1 MKYFR
6 GDQGIRIL
14 YEHSPI
20 ILKLIA
26 KKKLMQVSLILKCKI
41 CEALVLQS
49 PNVERRTY
57 IRFKIDLGFY
67 SSGMKKMQMLA

>member
-6 GDQGIRIL
+6 VDHGIRIL

-20 ILKLIA
+20 ILNLIA
-26 KKKLMQVSLILKCKI
+26 KDKVMQVSLIWKWKI

-57 IRFKIDLGFY
+57 IHFKIDLGFY
-67 SSGMKKMQMLA
+67 SSGMKKMQMLS